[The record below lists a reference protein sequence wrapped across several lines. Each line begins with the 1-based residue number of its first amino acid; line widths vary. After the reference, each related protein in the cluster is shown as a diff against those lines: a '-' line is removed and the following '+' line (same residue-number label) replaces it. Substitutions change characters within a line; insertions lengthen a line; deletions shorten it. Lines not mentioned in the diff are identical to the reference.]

1 MLKINIPTQKNS
13 KLAKVVQACEQS
25 AKLEA
30 LLRACNIMAMDRMG
44 YSDHGP
50 THARIAANIALKLLR
65 MLEEAGVKPDLVS
78 RYKMGQDDAEV
89 VVFLGTILHDVGH
102 TVHREGHEDFGIPIA
117 LELLPTLLQAAGYD
131 EIQNQAI
138 KTEALHCIA
147 SHEKRQAYS
156 IEAGCAKVGD
166 ALNITEG
173 RSSIPFQ
180 AGTVNIHSVSAQA
193 IKSVELTQQKQ
204 GGGKKPIL
212 VEITMT
218 NSAGIFQVD
227 TLLKEKLGTS
237 GIRQYV
243 QIIARVVGET
253 EKKIVKEYEL

>member
-1 MLKINIPTQKNS
+1 MKINIPTQKNS
-13 KLAKVVQACEQS
+13 RLAKVVSACEQS
-25 AKLEA
+25 AALET
-30 LLRACNIMAMDRMG
+30 LLRSCNIMAMDRMG

-65 MLEEAGVKPDLVS
+65 MLEDAGIKPDLVS

-89 VVFLGTILHDVGH
+89 VVFLGTLLHDCGH
-102 TVHREGHEDFGIPIA
+102 CVHREGHEDFGATIA
-117 LELLPTLLQAAGYD
+117 NCLLPKLLEPAGYD
-131 EIQNQAI
+131 ENTLQVI

-173 RSSIPFQ
+173 RAFIPFA

-193 IKSVELTQQKQ
+193 IKSVELKQQKE
-204 GGGKKPIL
+204 GEGKKPIL

-227 TLLKEKLGTS
+227 NLLKEKLRTS